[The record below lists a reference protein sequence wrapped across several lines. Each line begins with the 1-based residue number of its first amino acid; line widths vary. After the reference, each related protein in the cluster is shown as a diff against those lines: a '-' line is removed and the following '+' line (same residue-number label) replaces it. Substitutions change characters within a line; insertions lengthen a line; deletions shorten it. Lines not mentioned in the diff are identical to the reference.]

1 MDSQSYTPD
10 EFDNPPA
17 GPVGVHRGPKSL
29 WSRMVPYAV
38 VVLVAAVCGLVVWT
52 LTSGFLEDGRMPWQA
67 DSSAVASAT
76 STSAGSPAAVASQS
90 SSSTASAASSGVGA
104 GATTGSASASPSASA
119 SSASVSSASASPSA
133 SASSSSVVNKSAK
146 ITVINGTSQNG
157 YAAKKV
163 TTLANAGYANASASN
178 PQNRSTLPDAS
189 TVWYQNEADKATAQD
204 VASRLGIGN
213 VAQSGGI
220 GTPIVVVLMK

>member
-104 GATTGSASASPSASA
+104 GATAGSASASP
-119 SSASVSSASASPSA
+119 SASVSSASASPSA

-213 VAQSGGI
+213 VAQSAGI